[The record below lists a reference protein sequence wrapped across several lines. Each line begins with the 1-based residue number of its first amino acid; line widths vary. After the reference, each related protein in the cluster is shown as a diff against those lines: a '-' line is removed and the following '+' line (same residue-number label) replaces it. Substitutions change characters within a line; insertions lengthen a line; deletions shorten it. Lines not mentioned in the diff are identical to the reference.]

1 MHKYQFTDRFLFTMP
16 ILPLARIFIVLGVIF
31 LIVGGLLYL
40 AAKVGFPLF
49 NLPGDIRIERG
60 NLTCIVALGTSL
72 LLSIL
77 LTVGLNLLAR
87 WLNR

>member
-1 MHKYQFTDRFLFTMP
+1 MS

>member
-1 MHKYQFTDRFLFTMP
+1 MSL
-16 ILPLARIFIVLGVIF
+16 LPLARIFIFLGVIF
-31 LIVGGLLYL
+31 LVVGGLLYL
-40 AAKVGFPLF
+40 VAKVGFPLF

-60 NLTCIVALGTSL
+60 NLTCVVALGTSL